1 MLQHSI
7 THHTCPV
14 DATAVEGD
22 GGRDQGLRRRHLT
35 SMGRRSLESSL
46 SQLAEPKAGGM
57 NASGRIDW

>member
-35 SMGRRSLESSL
+35 SMGRRSLL
-46 SQLAEPKAGGM
+46 KVL
-57 NASGRIDW
+57 